1 MDSSKF
7 RIRCLYVLAAV
18 GLYLALLTSFD
29 SDRSVFVVFL
39 SLVGTCSMLAGRDLA
54 RAVPRRIGVVGS
66 LLAWAGVAALYA
78 TGIIRREPGYSQYL
92 VYLALLSVGYVLPL
106 SVLVEI
112 FRSRRKRA
120 GQVIMDARDQGAQK
134 P

>member
-1 MDSSKF
+1 M
-7 RIRCLYVLAAV
+7 RCLYVLAVV

-54 RAVPRRIGVVGS
+54 RAVPPRVGVVGS
-66 LLAWAGVAALYA
+66 LLVWAGVAALYA
-78 TGIIRREPGYSQYL
+78 TGIVRREPGYSHYL
-92 VYLALLSVGYVLPL
+92 VYLALLLVGYVIPL

-112 FRSRRKRA
+112 FRSRRKRT
-120 GQVIMDARDQGAQK
+120 GHVITDTRDQGAQK
-134 P
+134 Q

>member
-1 MDSSKF
+1 M
-7 RIRCLYVLAAV
+7 RCLYVLAVV

-54 RAVPRRIGVVGS
+54 RAVPPRVGVVGS
-66 LLAWAGVAALYA
+66 LVVWAGVAVLYA
-78 TGIIRREPGYSQYL
+78 TGIVRREPGYSQYL
-92 VYLALLSVGYVLPL
+92 VYLAVLLIGYATPL

-112 FRSRRKRA
+112 FRSRRKRT
-120 GQVIMDARDQGAQK
+120 GQVITDARDQGAQK
-134 P
+134 Q